1 MVFKSPSPKVS
12 CPLLGRVAVPGQGEG
27 GDGTFPS
34 FALLEQITQPP
45 KKSQNLSPFWTSS
58 ARI

>member
-12 CPLLGRVAVPGQGEG
+12 CPLLGMVAVPGQGEG

-34 FALLEQITQPP
+34 FALLEQITQP
-45 KKSQNLSPFWTSS
+45 KKVTKPLTLLDY
-58 ARI
+58 RC